1 MKHSTDWDKAY
12 NQIPMRHPTNL
23 DCLKPNILGYDET
36 EEDIFDRKMQWL
48 GRGLGVLCVVLLGVF
63 FYKILST

>member
-1 MKHSTDWDKAY
+1 MKSPTDWDRAY
-12 NQIPMRHPTNL
+12 TRGTLRRPTNL

-48 GRGLGVLCVVLLGVF
+48 GRGLGVICVVLLGVF